1 MANFSFLKRG
11 INSAVR
17 RNLDGSYLA
26 QELLTSPYSAQFPGS
41 SPYTRLG
48 FYDAVAKIQHA
59 RTVYTVDPQDLGSPF
74 LSGIWNVNWDDP
86 FADSNYSVL
95 VSVEDLLFSQSSP
108 AMTPPSILVTNKTPG
123 SVQGR
128 LSFHPYGYGSGRALT
143 INVCSWH
150 D

>member
-48 FYDAVAKIQHA
+48 FYDAVAKIQTG
-59 RTVYTVDPQDLGSPF
+59 RTVYTTSSADQGSPF
-74 LSGIWNVNWDDP
+74 VSGVWSISWEDEFPDT
-86 FADSNYSVL
+86 NYSVF
-95 VSVEDLLFSQSSP
+95 VSTEDQNFSQSSP
-108 AMTPPSILVTNKTPG
+108 AMSPPGILVISKTK
-123 SVQGR
+123 
-128 LSFHPYGYGSGRALT
+128 T
-143 INVCSWH
+143 
-150 D
+150 